1 MSNTKPD
8 SASFSSPKLSQPPV
22 SSPSSSRH
30 NNGHHG
36 QQGRGKDGAARNPP
50 SHKHTRQSNR
60 GKQNNSNQRSA
71 VTSADDE
78 SATDSQATLLSTP
91 TKKPGRAAR
100 RQAKLQQAPP
110 KIALLMRTAPEGEQQ
125 DLLARFAN
133 PQTPAQV
140 PATVGGRSSGKRNR
154 RPQDSPPRC
163 DDGAVVRTPNRRP
176 NKLQFQPNSQQQS
189 QARTASGGPTTIYS
203 PTPRA
208 GHVMASPHGIV
219 PGRGSSPGINRS
231 NHYAGASFNNSPAPA
246 TLPLPPSFL
255 ISPSSTSSPPPSFQ
269 VSAPTYSP
277 SPSAPTSSRNSAL
290 FVRDEDVFAMAASTP
305 VSADRILSQQQQQFM
320 SYHTQ
325 VNAVLS
331 ERSRQLEHML
341 ANGGA
346 RPNQH
351 LNANGLSD
359 TLDLAQPATDMASM
373 FQKLRLIKEMSQ
385 NRPATVEPVAHHQLT
400 PV

>member
-22 SSPSSSRH
+22 PSPSSSRH
-30 NNGHHG
+30 SNGHHG

-71 VTSADDE
+71 ATSADDE

-100 RQAKLQQAPP
+100 KQAKLQQAPP
-110 KIALLMRTAPEGEQQ
+110 KIALLTRTAPEGEQQ
-125 DLLARFAN
+125 DLLARFAS
-133 PQTPAQV
+133 PQTPVQV
-140 PATVGGRSSGKRNR
+140 PATMGGRSSGKRNR
-154 RPQDSPPRC
+154 RPQDSPPRS
-163 DDGAVVRTPNRRP
+163 DDAVVRTPSRRP
-176 NKLQFQPNSQQQS
+176 NKQQFQPNPQQQS
-189 QARTASGGPTTIYS
+189 QARTVSGGPATIYS

-208 GHVMASPHGIV
+208 GHVVASPHTVV
-219 PGRGSSPGINRS
+219 PGRGGSPGVNRL

-255 ISPSSTSSPPPSFQ
+255 ISPSSASSPPPSFH
-269 VSAPTYSP
+269 VPVLAHSP
-277 SPSAPTSSRNSAL
+277 SPSAPVSNRNSSL
-290 FVRDEDVFAMAASTP
+290 FVRDEDVFDMAVSAP
-305 VSADRILSQQQQQFM
+305 VSADRILSQQQQQSM
-320 SYHTQ
+320 SYHNQ
-325 VNAVLS
+325 VSAVLS

-341 ANGGA
+341 ASGGA

-351 LNANGLSD
+351 LNHGGLSD
-359 TLDLAQPATDMASM
+359 MLDLAQPATDMTSM
-373 FQKLRLIKEMSQ
+373 FQKLRLMKEMSQ
-385 NRPATVEPVAHHQLT
+385 NRPATVEPMAHHQLT